1 MHAANTAP
9 PSHPENQRR
18 SLRKS
23 LHLSPTPSACLL
35 KSSINFLQ
43 SFDLSYFLQIH
54 KQNIHMDFSIVSRTN
69 LVSPSNNLSLY
80 KSKSKKQKN
89 FPTFPTDHKNNK
101 QQFTHSKVTLSI
113 NFLNYYDYCSLALSL
128 YIYLYLCISLS
139 ISIALLYSLSYS
151 LSLCTTTKYF
161 CSLPTFLFM
170 ALWRAPISMLQF
182 VPSTSTKCPKVQKQQ
197 QFLTF
202 TSAPHPNG
210 ANGQLVGPTTTTTST
225 TVTKNYNKNKANFK
239 FVG

>member
-1 MHAANTAP
+1 MLQTRLP
-9 PSHPENQRR
+9 PFHPENQR

-128 YIYLYLCISLS
+128 YLSLSMYISVYLYLSLV
-139 ISIALLYSLSYS
+139 
-151 LSLCTTTKYF
+151 LSLVLSF
-161 CSLPTFLFM
+161 
-170 ALWRAPISMLQF
+170 SM
-182 VPSTSTKCPKVQKQQ
+182 
-197 QFLTF
+197 
-202 TSAPHPNG
+202 
-210 ANGQLVGPTTTTTST
+210 
-225 TVTKNYNKNKANFK
+225 YYY
-239 FVG
+239 

>member
-1 MHAANTAP
+1 MLQTRLP

-113 NFLNYYDYCSLALSL
+113 NFLNYYDYCSFALA
-128 YIYLYLCISLS
+128 LS
-139 ISIALLYSLSYS
+139 ISISIYVYLCLS
-151 LSLCTTTKYF
+151 LSLSCTLSRT
-161 CSLPTFLFM
+161 LFLFVLLLSTFVLYLHFC
-170 ALWRAPISMLQF
+170 LW
-182 VPSTSTKCPKVQKQQ
+182 PS
-197 QFLTF
+197 
-202 TSAPHPNG
+202 G
-210 ANGQLVGPTTTTTST
+210 ARP
-225 TVTKNYNKNKANFK
+225 
-239 FVG
+239 

>member
-1 MHAANTAP
+1 MLQTRLP
-9 PSHPENQRR
+9 PFHPENQR

-128 YIYLYLCISLS
+128 YLSLSMYISVYLYRSLV
-139 ISIALLYSLSYS
+139 
-151 LSLCTTTKYF
+151 LSLVLSF
-161 CSLPTFLFM
+161 SL
-170 ALWRAPISMLQF
+170 
-182 VPSTSTKCPKVQKQQ
+182 
-197 QFLTF
+197 
-202 TSAPHPNG
+202 
-210 ANGQLVGPTTTTTST
+210 
-225 TVTKNYNKNKANFK
+225 YYY
-239 FVG
+239 